1 MTLPGIISKIGEL
14 IGGKSAPS
22 DTGTAFVIGLADR
35 GPVNVPVLV
44 RSITQYITTFGPRVS
59 WGALYD
65 ALDVA
70 FREGLDHAYV
80 VRCVGPAAKT
90 AVGKLTDGAANTL
103 EVLASSPGEWGNS
116 IKVEV
121 LAAAAGNFKLHVL
134 FEGELV
140 EASLELADN
149 AAAIAWA
156 AASSAYITLKDLGG
170 GDPEAAQAVELA
182 EGADDRANVNAEVIT
197 EGLEAFS
204 PDLGPG
210 QVAAPGNTAEAVQTA
225 LLAHADAMERIAL
238 PDPEDTGTVE
248 TLVANAAA
256 LRSLTGA
263 RQSALF
269 VAWDVVPG
277 IAAGTT
283 RTVAPSAR
291 QLGAMAR
298 VDAQTGNPNTAA
310 AGELGKARYATGLS
324 HEFSDADRE
333 TLNDAGVNVSIVD
346 EGVPTTYG
354 WRTLADPVTEPGW
367 VPLSTARLMIS
378 LASGAKKVLKRYL
391 FAQLDE
397 QGKTVAKAEGAIVN
411 EVTKPA
417 FEDGALYGETEADA
431 CSVTV
436 EQEVS
441 PTDGSVGKLTAT
453 LVARP
458 SGFAE
463 TIELTVVETNEAV

>member
-14 IGGKSAPS
+14 ITGKSAPA

-35 GPVNVPVLV
+35 GPVNKPVLV

-70 FREGLDHAYV
+70 FREGLAHAYV

-90 AVGKLTDGAANTL
+90 ALNKLTDGAANTL
-103 EVLASSPGEWGNS
+103 EVLASSPGEWGDN

-134 FEGELV
+134 FEGKLV
-140 EASLELADN
+140 ENSRELADN

-156 AASSAYITLKDLGG
+156 AANSAYITLKDLGG
-170 GDPEAAQAVELA
+170 GDPKAEQSVTLA
-182 EGADDRANVNAEVIT
+182 EGADDRANVTAEVIT
-197 EGLEAFS
+197 KGLEAFA

-210 QVAAPGNTAEAVQTA
+210 QVAAPGNTAGAVQMA

-238 PDPEDTGTVE
+238 PDPEDTGDAE

-263 RQSALF
+263 RQSGLF
-269 VAWDVVPG
+269 AAWDVAPG

-310 AGELGKARYATGLS
+310 AGPLGKAQYVTGLS
-324 HEFSDADRE
+324 HEFSVADRE
-333 TLNDAGVNVSIVD
+333 TLNDAGVNVSIID

-367 VPLSTARLMIS
+367 VALSTARLMIS
-378 LASGAKKVLKRYL
+378 LASGAKRVLKRYL
-391 FAQLDE
+391 FGQLDE
-397 QGKTVAKAEGAIVN
+397 QGKTVARAEGAIVN

-441 PTDGSVGKLTAT
+441 PTDGSVGNLTAT